1 MFRKIVKT
9 ILHNNI
15 ILLYMLCTRNSND
28 TRYGKYGYYKSY
40 YYTVVVVQQYDWG
53 ALENISVC
61 EESYAPHDQL

>member
-1 MFRKIVKT
+1 MLRKIVKT

-15 ILLYMLCTRNSND
+15 PLYMLCTCNSND

-40 YYTVVVVQQYDWG
+40 YYTVVVQQYDWG

-61 EESYAPHDQL
+61 EESYAPHDRP